1 MGTGDDMMPGS
12 ILVADDD
19 KAMLNIYTRIFSDT
33 DYTISLASSFAEAA
47 GLINSNNYD
56 LLITD
61 LLLGD
66 GLGTDLIKIFEKK
79 RVGAKSL
86 LVTGSVGELAPEQL
100 PEVYFEKPFNL
111 EVFMAA
117 VAEALDSQAQAPRR
131 PAATKRRA
139 ARPQGGQGP
148 SQSQP

>member
-1 MGTGDDMMPGS
+1 MGAGEDMMPGS

-19 KAMLNIYTRIFSDT
+19 RAMLNIYTRIFSNT

-61 LLLGD
+61 LMLGD

-79 RVGAKSL
+79 RGGARSL
-86 LVTGSVGELAPEQL
+86 LVTGSVAELAPEQL

-111 EVFMAA
+111 DVFMAA
-117 VAEALDSQAQAPRR
+117 VTNALAG
-131 PAATKRRA
+131 PARAGRKRGA
-139 ARPQGGQGP
+139 AKRLPEP
-148 SQSQP
+148 SQGD